1 MRTPSRAV
9 GIVAAVVTVALWTGF
24 IVIGRASAAHTLLP
38 YDLALVRIGGAGL
51 VLLPWSLWLTR
62 PGRPLR
68 AQASLGGL
76 SPVPLRQTVAT
87 GLFGGLLYAVL
98 CYAGFFFAPAAHASV
113 LMPGSL
119 PLWSA
124 LLALPLLGERLT
136 PARVLGLACIAG
148 GDLLVG
154 GASLL
159 AALDG
164 GEVWKGDLI
173 FVLAG
178 FCWAMYGVL
187 VRRFRL
193 DPVHSTMA
201 ITALACVAY
210 LPLYALLSSQGLIP
224 TRLAQA
230 PLAEI
235 LLQALFQGV
244 GVVVIAGITFV
255 IMVQVF
261 GPVRSM
267 MLTALVPGLSALGA
281 VALLGEPLGWNL
293 AAGLALVTLGIL
305 FGVRTGSPRAGAA
318 AVPSGAAEQALPGAV
333 RRRPS

>member
-1 MRTPSRAV
+1 MPTPARAAGV
-9 GIVAAVVTVALWTGF
+9 VAAVITVALWTGF
-24 IVIGRASAAHTLLP
+24 IIIGRASAAHTLLP
-38 YDLALVRIGGAGL
+38 YDLALVRIGGAAL

-62 PGRPLR
+62 PGQPLR
-68 AQASLGGL
+68 AQSSLGGL
-76 SPVPLRQTVAT
+76 SPLPLRQTVLT

-124 LLALPLLGERLT
+124 LLAVPLLGEALT
-136 PARVLGLACIAG
+136 PGRLLGLACIAG

-164 GEVWKGDLI
+164 GQVWKGDVI
-173 FVLAG
+173 FMLAAS
-178 FCWAMYGVL
+178 CWATYGVL
-187 VRRFRL
+187 ARRLRL

-201 ITALACVAY
+201 ITAFACVVY
-210 LPLYALLSSQGLIP
+210 LPLYALLAHLGWIP
-224 TRLAQA
+224 TRLAEA
-230 PLAEI
+230 PWAEI
-235 LLQALFQGV
+235 LLQGLFQGV
-244 GVVVIAGITFV
+244 GVVAVAGITFV
-255 IMVQVF
+255 IMVQAF

-281 VALLGEPLGWNL
+281 VVLLDEPLG
-293 AAGLALVTLGIL
+293 AGLIGGLLLVTAGIL
-305 FGVRTGSPRAGAA
+305 FGVRAGTQPPRQPGLPVAGGLAGVA
-318 AVPSGAAEQALPGAV
+318 RSEP
-333 RRRPS
+333 R